1 MSELLQYVGGGFL
14 VLGALFSALAALGML
29 RFPDVYTRLHAASKA
44 GALGTG
50 LIFIAVALVS
60 FDLGIIVRALLG
72 LLFILLVSPLAAH
85 ILARAALRA
94 KTPVDQRT
102 VINEYRSDD

>member
-1 MSELLQYVGGGFL
+1 MSEILQYVGGAFL
-14 VLGALFSALAALGML
+14 LLGALFSALAALGLL

-50 LIFIAVALVS
+50 LVFIAIALVS
-60 FDLGIIVRALLG
+60 FDFGIIVRALLG

-94 KTPVDQRT
+94 KTPIHKST
-102 VINEYRSDD
+102 HINKYRE

>member
-1 MSELLQYVGGGFL
+1 MSEILQYVGGVFL
-14 VLGALFSALAALGML
+14 LLGALFSALAALGML

-50 LIFIAVALVS
+50 LVFIAIALVS
-60 FDLGIIVRALLG
+60 FDFGIIVRALLG

-85 ILARAALRA
+85 ILARAALRT
-94 KTPVDQRT
+94 KTPIHRGNH
-102 VINEYRSDD
+102 ISKHRG

>member
-1 MSELLQYVGGGFL
+1 MSEGLQYVGGVFL

-29 RFPDVYTRLHAASKA
+29 RFPDIYTRLHAASKA

-50 LIFIAVALVS
+50 LVFIAIALVS
-60 FDLGIIVRALLG
+60 FDFGIIVRALLG

-85 ILARAALRA
+85 ILARAALHA
-94 KTPVDQRT
+94 KTPVDQSTR
-102 VINEYRSDD
+102 INEYRER

>member
-1 MSELLQYVGGGFL
+1 M

-50 LIFIAVALVS
+50 LIFIAIALVS
-60 FDLGIIVRALLG
+60 FDLSIIVRSLLG
-72 LLFILLVSPLAAH
+72 LLFILLASPLAAH
-85 ILARAALRA
+85 ILARAALRV
-94 KTPVDQRT
+94 KTPVHENT
-102 VINEYRSDD
+102 VINEYQQISAR